1 MSNFSKEQMKIFEQ
15 KLIDEKK
22 QLLATVSRIEETGL
36 GDTMSASASELSM
49 YDNHPADI
57 ADQLFERSKDLAL
70 RDNEHILLKKVEAA
84 LDKIKEGTYGECNHC
99 GKSINIKR
107 LEALPSATLCMECQE
122 ESDERD
128 LASRPLEE
136 EVLAPPFHQNFLDN
150 DDSNSARFNGDD
162 VLQGIL
168 KYGSSDSEQDLL
180 RISDDDDGWPSS
192 NDEHLTIIEDSDAIL
207 DDNHDFTEDLIDE
220 KKRKAPRKNMKNKN
234 ED

>member
-1 MSNFSKEQMKIFEQ
+1 MSNFSKKQMKVFEQ

-99 GKSINIKR
+99 GKSIGVDR
-107 LEALPSATLCMECQE
+107 LEAMPSATLCLECQE

-220 KKRKAPRKNMKNKN
+220 KKRKSSRKNIKNKS

>member
-1 MSNFSKEQMKIFEQ
+1 MANFAKDQLKIFEK
-15 KLIDEKK
+15 KLMDEKK
-22 QLLATVSRIEETGL
+22 QLLETVSRIEETGL
-36 GDTMSASASELSM
+36 GDAMSESVSELSM

-70 RDNEHILLKKVEAA
+70 RDNEHILLEKIEAA
-84 LDKIKEGTYGECNHC
+84 LGKIREGTYGECNHC

-107 LEALPSATLCMECQE
+107 LEALPSAILCMECQE
-122 ESDERD
+122 ESDKLD
-128 LASRPLEE
+128 TTSRPVEE

-150 DDSNSARFNGDD
+150 DESNSARFNGDD
-162 VLQGIL
+162 VLQAIL

-192 NDEHLTIIEDSDAIL
+192 NDEHLSIIEDSDAIL

-220 KKRKAPRKNMKNKN
+220 KSNKSPRKNMKRKN
-234 ED
+234 DD